1 MEENQTVETDVQQT
15 QEQVQEYNYNPNAA
29 APISKP
35 PSENVLFGFV
45 GAFIFALVG
54 GLLYFGIY
62 QIGIIAG
69 ICGFVTVALSVFG
82 YGVFSKRRNSIKGV
96 IIAIIISVV
105 VLFIA
110 EYLCAAFEIYKAC
123 QNEGYS
129 ISFGEVLDR
138 MSIAFEESE
147 FTGAF
152 VKELLICYA
161 LSAVASFTFIKRTI
175 AENKKQKA

>member
-1 MEENQTVETDVQQT
+1 MEDNQTVETDVQQT
-15 QEQVQEYNYNPNAA
+15 QEQVQEYTYNYNAA
-29 APISKP
+29 APISEP

-110 EYLCAAFEIYKAC
+110 EYFSVAFGIFRELEKS
-123 QNEGYS
+123 GDPMT
-129 ISFGEVLDR
+129 FGEVIDNMPMLFDN
-138 MSIAFEESE
+138 SE
-147 FTGAF
+147 FVGAF
-152 VKELLICYA
+152 VKEMLICYA